1 MFSSYKK
8 YHVIVIG
15 GGHAGTEAALASARM
30 GKQTLL
36 ITHNIDTIGEMS
48 CNPSIGGIGKGHL
61 VKEID
66 ALGGA
71 MAIAIDHAGINFKT
85 LNSSKGAAV
94 RATRAQADRAL
105 YKSIVRNKI
114 ENQENLKIFQ
124 QSVDK
129 LVIKNEQVIGVLT
142 TIGVSFYAKSIVLT
156 VGTFLNGIIHIGL
169 NKYPGGRASDR
180 TSLSLAKCLKKLPL
194 HIKRLKTGTPPRIDG
209 RSINYKC
216 LEAQY
221 SEDPIPI
228 FSFIGEKA
236 HHPIQVPCYV
246 SQTNEETHNIIRKNI
261 EYSPLYMGLIQ
272 GIGPRYCPSL
282 EDKII
287 RFSNRKTH
295 QVILEPEG
303 INSQEIYPN
312 GISTSLPFEVQVQ
325 IVHSIKGMKNA
336 HIVRPGYAIEYDYL
350 DPKDLKPTLESKY
363 IRGLFLAGQINGTT
377 GYEEAAAQGLLAGI
391 NASLFSMEKKGWV
404 PTRKQAYIGVLVD
417 DLCTCGIQEPY
428 RMFTSR
434 AECRLFLRE
443 DNADIRLTEIGRKM
457 GLVTEER
464 WKSFNNKQE
473 QIEKE
478 RQRLRNIWIS
488 KDYFSSISKIL
499 NTPIVKEINGEELLK
514 RPEITYEKLMTA
526 NIFSPPGLINP
537 INYRQL
543 EIEIKYEGYIFRQ
556 EKEISKQKQSYETFL
571 PLKFNYQQIIGL
583 SNEVITLLNK
593 YQPISIEQA
602 ARIPGITPAAISILL
617 IWMKKKGLY
626 KMFN

>member
-85 LNSSKGAAV
+85 LNLSKGAAV

-142 TIGVSFYAKSIVLT
+142 TIGVIFYAKSIVLT

-180 TSLSLAKCLKKLPL
+180 TSLSLAKCLKELPL

-228 FSFIGEKA
+228 FSFIGEKV

-261 EYSPLYMGLIQ
+261 ESSPLYMGLIQ

-488 KDYFSSISKIL
+488 KDYFSSISKTL
-499 NTPIVKEINGEELLK
+499 NTHIVKEINGEELLK
-514 RPEITYEKLMTA
+514 RPEITYEKLMSV

-556 EKEISKQKQSYETFL
+556 EKEISKQKQSYESFL

-626 KMFN
+626 KIIN